1 MKRVLILLVAATTII
16 SSCQDGPKREQLISS
31 NDSLKAVIASRDAA
45 LEEMINTINRVE
57 AGFREINEAQGRINL
72 DVTGNETSINESI
85 EQDFAY
91 INETLQKNKEEIEKL
106 KTQLSK
112 NQGAYKQLHTMLEN
126 LQKQLADKGKEIE
139 AMRDELMKRDIRIAS
154 LDKTVEELTQTNEA
168 SKQTIGIQEAE
179 INTVWYAIGT
189 KKELKNENILKSGDV
204 LRATNANLGYFT
216 KADMREL
223 TTINTYAKS
232 AKLLTTH
239 PENSYSLERN
249 SDKQYIL
256 TIKDAVTFWSISK
269 YLVIQVK

>member
-1 MKRVLILLVAATTII
+1 MKKVLILIAAAATMI
-16 SSCQDGPKREQLISS
+16 SSCQDGPKRAQLISA
-31 NDSLKAVIASRDAA
+31 NDSLQAVIASRDAA

-72 DVTGNETSINESI
+72 DAVGNEKSINESI

-91 INETLQKNKEEIEKL
+91 INETLKKNKEEIEKL
-106 KTQLSK
+106 KAQLNK

-126 LQKQLADKGKEIE
+126 LQQQLTQKSAELE
-139 AMRDELMKRDIRIAS
+139 AMKSELMKRDIRIAN
-154 LDKTVEELTQTNEA
+154 LDKTVEELTQTNEE
-168 SKQTIGIQEAE
+168 SKQTIDIQEAE

-204 LRATNANLGYFT
+204 LRATNANLDYFT

-239 PENSYSLERN
+239 PENSYTLERDAN
-249 SDKQYIL
+249 KQYIL
-256 TIKDAVTFWSISK
+256 TIKDAITFWSISK

>member
-1 MKRVLILLVAATTII
+1 MKKVLILIAAAATMI
-16 SSCQDGPKREQLISS
+16 SSCQDGPKRAQLISA
-31 NDSLKAVIASRDAA
+31 NDSLQAVIASRDAA

-72 DVTGNETSINESI
+72 DAVSNEKSINESI

-91 INETLQKNKEEIEKL
+91 INETLKKNKEEIEKL
-106 KTQLSK
+106 KAQLNK

-126 LQKQLADKGKEIE
+126 LQQQLTQKSAELE
-139 AMRDELMKRDIRIAS
+139 AMKSELMKRDIRIAN
-154 LDKTVEELTQTNEA
+154 LDKTVEELTQTNEE
-168 SKQTIGIQEAE
+168 SKQTIDIQEAE

-204 LRATNANLGYFT
+204 LRATNANLDYFT

-239 PENSYSLERN
+239 PENSYTLERDAN
-249 SDKQYIL
+249 KQYIL
-256 TIKDAVTFWSISK
+256 TIKDAITFWSISK

>member
-1 MKRVLILLVAATTII
+1 MKKALILLAVAATII

-31 NDSLKAVIASRDAA
+31 NDSLMAVIASRDAA

-72 DVTGNETSINESI
+72 DATGSEISLNENI

-112 NQGAYKQLHTMLEN
+112 NQGAYKQLHAMLEN

-154 LDKTVEELTQTNEA
+154 LDKTVEELTQTNEE
-168 SKQTIGIQEAE
+168 SKQTIDIQEAE

-232 AKLLTTH
+232 A
-239 PENSYSLERN
+239 
-249 SDKQYIL
+249 
-256 TIKDAVTFWSISK
+256 FWSISK
-269 YLVIQVK
+269 YLVIQVR

>member
-1 MKRVLILLVAATTII
+1 MKRALILIAAVATMI
-16 SSCQDGPKREQLISS
+16 SSCQDGPKREQLISA
-31 NDSLKAVIASRDAA
+31 NDSLQAVIASRDAA

-72 DVTGNETSINESI
+72 DAVGNEKGINETI

-106 KTQLSK
+106 KAQLSK
-112 NQGAYKQLHTMLEN
+112 NQGAYKQLNTMLEN
-126 LQKQLADKGKEIE
+126 LQQQLTKKSAELE
-139 AMRDELMKRDIRIAS
+139 EMRSELMKRDIRIAN
-154 LDKTVEELTQTNEA
+154 LDKAVEELTQTNEEN
-168 SKQTIGIQEAE
+168 KQTIDVQDAE

-239 PENSYSLERN
+239 PENSYSLEKDAN
-249 SDKQYIL
+249 KQYIL

>member
-1 MKRVLILLVAATTII
+1 MKKALILLAVAATII

-31 NDSLKAVIASRDAA
+31 NDSLMAVIASRDAA

-72 DVTGNETSINESI
+72 DATGSEISFNENI

-112 NQGAYKQLHTMLEN
+112 NQGAYKQLHAMLEN

-154 LDKTVEELTQTNEA
+154 LDKTVEELTQTNEE
-168 SKQTIGIQEAE
+168 SKQTIDIQEVE

-239 PENSYSLERN
+239 PENSYSLEKDSN
-249 SDKQYIL
+249 KQYIL
-256 TIKDAVTFWSISK
+256 TIKDAVAFWSISK
-269 YLVIQVK
+269 YLVIQVR

>member
-1 MKRVLILLVAATTII
+1 MKRAIILFAAATIMI
-16 SSCQDGPKREQLISS
+16 GCQNNTQNEQLKSS
-31 NDSLKAVIASRDAA
+31 NDSLQAVIANRDAA

-57 AGFREINEAQGRINL
+57 AGFREINEVQGRINI
-72 DVTGNETSINESI
+72 DATGSETSINESI

-91 INETLQKNKEEIEKL
+91 INETLQKNKEEIENL
-106 KTQLSK
+106 KNLLSK
-112 NQGAYKQLHTMLEN
+112 NQGAYKQLQAMLEN
-126 LQKQLADKGKEIE
+126 LQKQLVDKGKEIE
-139 AMRDELMKRDIRIAS
+139 TMRDELMKRDIRIAS
-154 LDKTVEELTQTNEA
+154 LDKTVEELTQTNEE
-168 SKQTIGIQEAE
+168 SKQTIDIQEAE

-223 TTINTYAKS
+223 TTINTYSKS

-239 PENSYSLERN
+239 PENSYSLDKDSN
-249 SDKQYIL
+249 KQYVL

>member
-1 MKRVLILLVAATTII
+1 MKKALILLAVAATII

-31 NDSLKAVIASRDAA
+31 NDSLMAVIASRDAA

-72 DVTGNETSINESI
+72 DATGSEISFNENI

-112 NQGAYKQLHTMLEN
+112 NQGAYKQLHAMLEN

-154 LDKTVEELTQTNEA
+154 LDKTVEELTQTNEE
-168 SKQTIGIQEAE
+168 SKQTIDIQEAE

-239 PENSYSLERN
+239 PENSYSLEKDSN
-249 SDKQYIL
+249 KQYIL
-256 TIKDAVTFWSISK
+256 TIKDAVAFWSISK
-269 YLVIQVK
+269 YLVIQVR

>member
-1 MKRVLILLVAATTII
+1 MKRVLILLAAATTII

-106 KTQLSK
+106 KKQLSK

-249 SDKQYIL
+249 SNKQYIL